1 MIFSSKKDCAKY
13 MAENI
18 TDKNDIPKDIV
29 ELLKKIKTRS

>member
-1 MIFSSKKDCAKY
+1 

-29 ELLKKIKTRS
+29 ELLKKNQDQILIRLDFS